1 MSDGFNKKVSRRS
14 VLNGAAMLAGAAA
27 VPGLMASKQALA
39 GKAPKA
45 AMQYRDHP
53 NGNKECSICMQFIPG
68 KNPKA
73 NGTCKVV
80 AGSISPHGYCIAWA
94 PKA

>member
-1 MSDGFNKKVSRRS
+1 MTDSSDKKVSRRS
-14 VLNGAAMLAGAAA
+14 LLKGAALVAGAAA
-27 VPGLMASKQALA
+27 VPGLLVTKAAQAA
-39 GKAPKA
+39 KVPKS

-53 NGNKECSICMQFIPG
+53 NGNKECRLCMQFIPG
-68 KNPKA
+68 PSAKA

-80 AGSISPHGYCIAWA
+80 AGSISPHGYCIAFA

>member
-14 VLNGAAMLAGAAA
+14 LLKGAAMLAGAAA
-27 VPGLMASKQALA
+27 VPGLMVSKQALA
-39 GKAPKA
+39 AKAPKA

-80 AGSISPHGYCIAWA
+80 AGSIRPPG
-94 PKA
+94 